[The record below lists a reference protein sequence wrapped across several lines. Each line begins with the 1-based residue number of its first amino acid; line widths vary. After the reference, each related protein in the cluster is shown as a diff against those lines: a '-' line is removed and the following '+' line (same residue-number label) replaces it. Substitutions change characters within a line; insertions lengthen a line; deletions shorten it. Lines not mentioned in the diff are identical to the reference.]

1 MPAYI
6 VGVNSGLCIAVAI
19 TGVAKGSIGLVI
31 WGAFAAVTIPA
42 LALLMVKALPR
53 KHGKRSKEIL

>member
-1 MPAYI
+1 MPTYI

-31 WGAFAAVTIPA
+31 WGLFAAVTLPA
-42 LALLMVKALPR
+42 LALLMTKVIVKER
-53 KHGKRSKEIL
+53 RN